1 MEERNRLPECEEM
14 VMLVIWASKE
24 DLNLNQVTERAN
36 AKFGKDWKIQTVCTF
51 LTRLEKKKYISIYRI
66 GRFSYYHPEVSKDE
80 YRKIV
85 LNNVAD
91 MLFEGDYEAVGRFV
105 LGEQE
110 DDLK

>member
-14 VMLVIWASKE
+14 IMSVIWSAKE
-24 DLNLNQVTERAN
+24 DLNLHQVTERAN
-36 AKFGKDWKIQTVCTF
+36 EKFGKDWKIQTVCTF
-51 LTRLEKKKYISIYRI
+51 LTRLEKKEFISIYRI
-66 GRFSYYHPEVSKDE
+66 GRYSYYHLEVSKDE

-85 LNNVAD
+85 LENIAA
-91 MLFEGDYEAVGRFV
+91 MLFDGDYEAVGKFV

>member
-1 MEERNRLPECEEM
+1 MEERNRLSECEEM
-14 VMLVIWASKE
+14 IMSVLWAAKE
-24 DLNLNQVTERAN
+24 DLNLHQVTERAN
-36 AKFGKDWKIQTVCTF
+36 EKFSKDWKIQTVCTF

-66 GRFSYYHPEVSKDE
+66 GRYRYYHPKVSKDE

-85 LNNVAD
+85 LENIAAMRFD
-91 MLFEGDYEAVGRFV
+91 GDYEAVGHFV